1 MTTNGI
7 RILTFS
13 LDVSQIERLLGAIS
27 IITTVAGTGTA
38 DYTGDTGL
46 ATSATLNFPRGVASD
61 ASGNLYIA
69 DTHNHVIR
77 RVTKIGGLI
86 TTVAGTGTADYT
98 GNNGLATS
106 ATLQL
111 PYGVASDASGNL
123 YIADSGNHVIRRVT
137 KIGGLIT
144 TVAGT
149 GTPGYTGDT
158 GLATSATLRFP
169 YGVASDAS
177 GNLYIADSENQRI
190 RLVDKKA
197 PKATI
202 AQEISE
208 EEVNDI
214 LVNSVV

>member
-1 MTTNGI
+1 M
-7 RILTFS
+7 
-13 LDVSQIERLLGAIS
+13 
-27 IITTVAGTGTA
+27 
-38 DYTGDTGL
+38 
-46 ATSATLNFPRGVASD
+46 
-61 ASGNLYIA
+61 
-69 DTHNHVIR
+69 
-77 RVTKIGGLI
+77 
-86 TTVAGTGTADYT
+86 
-98 GNNGLATS
+98 
-106 ATLQL
+106 
-111 PYGVASDASGNL
+111 
-123 YIADSGNHVIRRVT
+123 IRRVT